1 MRKSSISN
9 SPMKNYNQNHIHFKT
24 KNSKPSTKEPKVG
37 ISKGIMICIIYCIIK
52 KKEKG
57 EKKKIKKKK
66 KKKSTLIKLV
76 LFQPL
81 VFY

>member
-52 KKEKG
+52 KNERG
-57 EKKKIKKKK
+57 E
-66 KKKSTLIKLV
+66 
-76 LFQPL
+76 
-81 VFY
+81 